1 MSTSLDASRKH
12 FLKALE
18 LFSEMLDLCTEL
30 VNEYL
35 DVILNLI
42 QNLLSSA
49 ENEDLLK
56 LGANFMASICDT
68 GDFGYIDFQQ
78 HHYELMI

>member
-1 MSTSLDASRKH
+1 MSNALDVSRKH

-42 QNLLSSA
+42 QNLLSSV
-49 ENEDLLK
+49 ENDDLFK

-68 GDFGYIDFQQ
+68 GDFGFIDFKP
-78 HHYELMI
+78 

>member
-1 MSTSLDASRKH
+1 MSTAVDVSRKH

-18 LFSEMLDLCTEL
+18 LFSEMLDLCTDL

-42 QNLLSSA
+42 QNLLSSV
-49 ENEDLLK
+49 ENEDLFK
-56 LGANFMASICDT
+56 LVANFMASICDT
-68 GDFGYIDFQQ
+68 GDFGFIDF
-78 HHYELMI
+78 LP